1 MLQPL
6 SGFIVFQESGNNQVV
21 FMQLD
26 LASLKSVRCF
36 AETFL
41 KTEPRL
47 DILINNAGDD
57 AKILAYPS
65 GVHLL
70 SYEPNEKALLK
81 DSHNFSTAML

>member
-1 MLQPL
+1 
-6 SGFIVFQESGNNQVV
+6 
-21 FMQLD
+21 MQLD

-57 AKILAYPS
+57 AKILASPS
-65 GVHLL
+65 GCIYYHMNQMKK
-70 SYEPNEKALLK
+70 PC
-81 DSHNFSTAML
+81 